1 MRNVE
6 SNPAMEE
13 LWITEEILGE
23 LYPYRVFPVDIIR
36 EITNILLDDIRRIE
50 SEVKVIEQPT
60 EHSQSESHRA
70 EEQKASAYGQS
81 ET

>member
-6 SNPAMEE
+6 SNPTMGE

-23 LYPYRVFPVDIIR
+23 LYPFRVFPVETIR
-36 EITNILLDDIRRIE
+36 EITNILLNDIRRIE
-50 SEVKVIEQPT
+50 SEVKIIEQPT

-70 EEQKASAYGQS
+70 EEQKKTVGGQS
-81 ET
+81 EA